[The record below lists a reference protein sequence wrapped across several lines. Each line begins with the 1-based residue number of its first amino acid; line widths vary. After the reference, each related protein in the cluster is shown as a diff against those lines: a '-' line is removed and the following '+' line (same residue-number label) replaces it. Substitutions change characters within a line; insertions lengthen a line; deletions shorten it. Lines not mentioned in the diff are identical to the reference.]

1 MLLRAA
7 LAGVIA
13 LLVLLGVACLMAPPV
28 PTPEAP
34 FRPEDQPVAASG
46 DAEPAGRREQVRVTG
61 AGAETVNLRAEP
73 GMAGRRLKALV
84 DGVELEL
91 LGPDRTADGRIWR
104 HVRDPSDGVEGW
116 VSAEFLA
123 PVTGP

>member
-7 LAGVIA
+7 LAGVVA
-13 LLVLLGVACLMAPPV
+13 LFVLLGVACLVAPPA

-34 FRPEDQPVAASG
+34 FNPEDRPAAAPG
-46 DAEPAGRREQVRVTG
+46 EARPAGRRERIRVTG
-61 AGAETVNLRAEP
+61 AGAETVNVRAEP
-73 GMAGRRLKALV
+73 GMLGTRLKALV